1 MSTATDDA
9 PVGRPPTSPTHLSPR
24 EWWAALR
31 GAAKTFLS
39 HDGMG
44 LAQQVAFSSL
54 LAFIPAVVLIVGL
67 LGLFGA
73 YDDLQRLLDPVAPKA
88 VIDDDRRC
96 QVERPGQRRLGRR
109 RGHGTVL
116 AVWAASGATNA
127 LVKAVNRAYGRQE
140 TRPFWKVRIVAIVLV
155 LLTGAVTAGVFVL
168 IVFGGPLGDA
178 IARRADL
185 SGQFTLFWDLARW
198 PIAFLAI
205 LLFYAFVYYLAPD
218 TTPRN
223 WKWVSPG
230 SIVGGLMWVALSGL
244 FALYT
249 SYSSSYDR
257 TYGSLAGAIILLL
270 WLQYSAVALLLGAEL
285 NAQLERQAD
294 IRAAG
299 GEDAGLI
306 RPVRRVSSS

>member
-1 MSTATDDA
+1 MSTATDGP
-9 PVGRPPTSPTHLSPR
+9 PVGRPPDSPTRLSAR

-31 GAAKTFLS
+31 GSVKSFLA

-54 LAFIPAVVLIVGL
+54 FAFIPAVVLLVGL
-67 LGLFGA
+67 LGIFNA
-73 YDDLQRLLDPVAPKA
+73 YDELKRLLDPVAPKA
-88 VIDDDRRC
+88 VLETIDVARKSAEGKGGS
-96 QVERPGQRRLGRR
+96 VVAVVVGI
-109 RGHGTVL
+109 VL

-127 LVKAVNRAYGRQE
+127 IVKAVNRAYGRQE

-155 LLTGAVTAGVFVL
+155 LVTGAVTAGVFLL
-168 IVFGGPLGDA
+168 IVFGGPLGEA

-185 SGQFTLFWDLARW
+185 GDQFTLVWDLLRW
-198 PIAFLAI
+198 PIAFVAI
-205 LLFYAFVYYLAPD
+205 LLFFAFVYYLAPD
-218 TTPRN
+218 TTPRS
-223 WKWVSPG
+223 WRWVSPG
-230 SIVGGLMWVALSGL
+230 SIVGALMWVGLSGL

-249 SYSSSYDR
+249 SFSSSYDR

-270 WLQYSAVALLLGAEL
+270 WLEYSAVALLLGAEL

-294 IRAAG
+294 IQAAG

-306 RPVRRVSSS
+306 KPVRRVSSS

>member
-1 MSTATDDA
+1 M
-9 PVGRPPTSPTHLSPR
+9 R

-31 GAAKTFLS
+31 GAAKAFLA

-54 LAFIPAVVLIVGL
+54 LAFIPAVVLLVGL

-73 YDDLQRLLDPVAPKA
+73 YDDLQRLLDPVAPDA
-88 VIDDDRRC
+88 VIETID
-96 QVERPGQRRLGRR
+96 VA
-109 RGHGTVL
+109 RGSSQGNGGSVVAVVFGTVL

-140 TRPFWKVRIVAIVLV
+140 TRPFWKVRIIAIVLV

-168 IVFGGPLGDA
+168 IVFGGPLGEA
-178 IARRADL
+178 IANRADL
-185 SGQFTLFWDLARW
+185 GSQFTLVWDLLRW
-198 PIAFLAI
+198 PIAFVAI
-205 LLFYAFVYYLAPD
+205 LLFFAFVFYLAP
-218 TTPRN
+218 TGTPRS

-230 SIVGGLMWVALSGL
+230 SIVGALMWVALSGL

-249 SYSSSYDR
+249 SFSSSYDR

-270 WLQYSAVALLLGAEL
+270 WLEYSAVALLLGAEL